1 MKKAILLILIGFIV
15 GALVSPAAG
24 MALTST
30 RNLILGMAPDDAILA
45 LADKIDQESGKNE
58 EQEQKINEQ
67 SEAIN
72 NLKREQETA
81 SCQKKKEDCEKKL
94 YELDNGE
101 LKLKLRTREGDRAA
115 MIEDLEDLASGWE
128 KNAAFAKENGDEK
141 SFERLKKD
149 IASAKEDIAT
159 VKETMASEQIQKEE
173 LLNGECKDYQN
184 PCE

>member
-1 MKKAILLILIGFIV
+1 MKKTILLILIGFIV

-24 MALTST
+24 MALSST
-30 RNLILGMAPDDAILA
+30 RDLILGMAPDDAILA

-72 NLKREQETA
+72 NLKREQEIA
-81 SCQKKKEDCEKKL
+81 SCEKKKEDCEKKL
-94 YELDNGE
+94 YELDNSE
-101 LKLKLRTREGDRAA
+101 LKLKLGTREGDRAA
-115 MIEDLEDLASGWE
+115 MIENLEDLASGWE
-128 KNAAFAKENGDEK
+128 KNAEWYKEFDDNE
-141 SFERLKKD
+141 SLIRIQKD

-159 VKETMASEQIQKEE
+159 VKEIMASEQIQKEE